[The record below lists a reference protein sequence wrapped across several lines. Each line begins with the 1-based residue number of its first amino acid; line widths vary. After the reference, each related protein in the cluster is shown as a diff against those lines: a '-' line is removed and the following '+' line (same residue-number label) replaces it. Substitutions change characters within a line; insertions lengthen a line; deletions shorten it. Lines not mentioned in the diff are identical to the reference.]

1 MKTCRFIITHRKG
14 VCPLLRR
21 RPGSQGTFKTCEY
34 VPLCLIQCVS
44 SKAKACNPCRQREK
58 HERELRRLWANRKQA
73 RRGNGGRRFSGL
85 KWRSPPPLFVAIA
98 EVEVENLLIDDRDK
112 NCVDGCEDSK
122 SQVPCADGRHDCS
135 LESCHRPSTWG
146 ANIRTKHTDVRPP
159 TS

>member
-34 VPLCLIQCVS
+34 VPLCLISMCV
-44 SKAKACNPCRQREK
+44 KQGKGLQPLPPARETQGRDTPIVGK
-58 HERELRRLWANRKQA
+58 SEAGPSWKRRSQILWVEMA
-73 RRGNGGRRFSGL
+73 L
-85 KWRSPPPLFVAIA
+85 PPPLFVAIA
-98 EVEVENLLIDDRDK
+98 EVEVENLLIYDRDE
-112 NCVDGCEDSK
+112 NCVDGCEDSG

-135 LESCHRPSTWG
+135 MESCLRPSTWG
-146 ANIRTKHTDVRPP
+146 ANIRKKHTDVRPP